1 MARDFEKTEIAQEFM
16 RGANCGQMVLR
27 AFADD
32 LGYDEEETDRMAAC
46 FGGGMHLGKTCGAVC
61 GAMVALGLS
70 TEDGKEDIDKVK
82 EFIARFGE
90 NHPGFTCSELLG
102 EDMADP
108 ENALKV
114 LESGKTIDVC
124 PAIVKEIIG
133 IVDELID

>member
-1 MARDFEKTEIAQEFM
+1 MARDFSKTEIAQEFM

-32 LGYDEEETDRMAAC
+32 LGYDEEETDKMAAC

-61 GAMVALGLS
+61 GAFVALGLS
-70 TEDGKEDIDKVK
+70 TEDGREDIDKVK
-82 EFIARFGE
+82 EFIARFKE

-102 EDMADP
+102 EDMGDP

-124 PAIVKEIIG
+124 PAIVKEIIE